1 MRRRVL
7 TITILAASLVA
18 IGLAQ
23 TSEGRQFTR
32 SLGLSAPREGFTELY
47 FTHPSTAGTAS
58 VRSGSR
64 TLVSFVISNRENART
79 GYSWLIEPGAGGSA
93 VRGTVSVDA
102 GDRVAVANR
111 VTVSCATST
120 LVRRRGHARRVSK
133 TMPKHPTRVPV
144 RVMLAGRPESITEWV
159 GCYG

>member
-7 TITILAASLVA
+7 TIAILAAPLVG

-23 TSEGRQFTR
+23 TSQGRQFTA

-47 FTHPSTAGTAS
+47 FARPATAGTAS

-64 TLVSFVISNRENART
+64 MLVSFVISNRENARMN
-79 GYSWLIEPGAGGSA
+79 YSWLIEQGARSSA
-93 VRGTVSVDA
+93 ARGEVTVGA
-102 GDRVAVANR
+102 GDRVTVAQH
-111 VTVSCATST
+111 VTVSCAKST
-120 LVRRRGHARRVSK
+120 LIRRRGRALRVVK

-144 RVMLAGRPESITEWV
+144 YVTLTGRSESITEWV